1 MMKSTPYFIIKIFEY
16 ICGFLLFVMLACVLI
31 QVVFRGILDFGLS
44 WTEEL
49 ARYTMVWLV
58 YMGAVVSLWQGSHIT
73 IDLLI
78 KKFPPKWQDYTKLI
92 SNLLIFFFLIVLF
105 KEGRKLISS
114 PIIRRQL
121 TPGLGISTSYLYS
134 VIPVGAGIMLLVLT
148 YFIVNDFKKLITNKE
163 QVKDKIKKKR

>member
-1 MMKSTPYFIIKIFEY
+1 
-16 ICGFLLFVMLACVLI
+16 
-31 QVVFRGILDFGLS
+31 
-44 WTEEL
+44 
-49 ARYTMVWLV
+49 
-58 YMGAVVSLWQGSHIT
+58 
-73 IDLLI
+73 
-78 KKFPPKWQDYTKLI
+78 
-92 SNLLIFFFLIVLF
+92 VLF

-163 QVKDKIKKKR
+163 QVKDKTKNKR